1 MGEEV
6 SKYDMHIIK
15 CILASNQFGIT
26 QVCGLVS
33 IVLMNFATIL
43 GGRVIFDAAQ
53 SAAARFPEG
62 ERGRWLKRTRHN
74 PTSPS

>member
-33 IVLMNFATIL
+33 IVLMNF
-43 GGRVIFDAAQ
+43 VQKDY
-53 SAAARFPEG
+53 PEIRRMLQKKDI
-62 ERGRWLKRTRHN
+62 E
-74 PTSPS
+74 